1 LIILWVRKGKS
12 EDEKDPSPNDK
23 ESCQKHDEIMTKF
36 RTAHPERE
44 LKIVAPK
51 DLINT
56 GGNLLVPVD
65 AVKLGR
71 NRQN

>member
-1 LIILWVRKGKS
+1 LIILWVKKGKD
-12 EDEKDPSPNDK
+12 EEEKDPSPNDQ
-23 ESCQKHDEIMTKF
+23 ESFQKHDEIMKKF

-51 DLINT
+51 DFINT
-56 GGNLLVPVD
+56 GGNLLVPIN

>member
-1 LIILWVRKGKS
+1 LIILWVSKGK
-12 EDEKDPSPNDK
+12 DEEEKGPSPNDR
-23 ESCQKHDEIMTKF
+23 ESFQKHDETMKKF

-44 LKIVAPK
+44 LKITAPK
-51 DLINT
+51 DLINNS
-56 GGNLLVPVD
+56 GNLLVPID

>member
-1 LIILWVRKGKS
+1 LIILWVSKGKGK
-12 EDEKDPSPNDK
+12 EDKDPSPNDR
-23 ESCQKHDEIMTKF
+23 ESFQKHDEIMKKF

-44 LKIVAPK
+44 LRIVAPK
-51 DLINT
+51 DLIKT

-65 AVKLGR
+65 VVKLGR